1 MINTN
6 ELLPPTLN
14 GNTMVLNFLHRH
26 TVLDFAL
33 QAELNQF
40 SVIELQNGSFSLS
53 TPLTEDFEEKYL
65 GMVHGARARAQD
77 KPDPKPPTGGGNP
90 DGTPPGGGTPGT
102 PVLDK
107 YTFTEARAA

>member
-1 MINTN
+1 MINTA

-14 GNTMVLNFLHRH
+14 GNILMLNVAGLHNA
-26 TVLDFAL
+26 FAFV
-33 QAELNQF
+33 QQNNVTQF
-40 SVIELQNGSFSLS
+40 SVRPEKGGTLMLSVPVTQEIEDNN
-53 TPLTEDFEEKYL
+53 L
-65 GMVHGARARAQD
+65 GLMHGARARAQD